1 MPTGDMVQVH
11 MLTAYPAALLNRD
24 DAGLAKRIPFGQRAD
39 GEAAIRTRVSSQCL
53 KKHWRETPLVKAF
66 GDLADRSTRIYEQ
79 RIAEPL
85 IQQHNAK
92 PEEAAA
98 IAQYL
103 LENTLSNKEDK
114 KAASEAESDAEK
126 RKATKA
132 KDGAAAVRTG
142 QVVVLTRA
150 ETNFLAETG
159 AEILRRLREAGATAS
174 DRKAV
179 EKALPFERDELK
191 RLKQQLGVLA
201 ASPDTALFGRMVTSD
216 LFARVDAAVSV
227 AHAFTTHEEHS
238 ETDYFT
244 AVDTLNRDDAGAG
257 LIQDTELTSGV
268 FYTYA
273 VLDMNQLR
281 ENLNDEQK
289 ASAERMARALVEA
302 MATVTPGAKRGS
314 TAPYAYAEMVLLERG
329 PVQPRTLA
337 NAFLQPVRAN
347 GTGLMAESVQQLL
360 SYRHRLTEMYG
371 EDGAATLATIHEAE
385 SNGLRRAPLR
395 QALAEIFPGS

>member
-24 DAGLAKRIPFGQRAD
+24 DAGLAKRMPFGQRAD

-53 KKHWRETPLVKAF
+53 KKHWRETPLIKAF

-85 IQQHNAK
+85 IHQHSAK

-114 KAASEAESDAEK
+114 KAASEAESNADK
-126 RKATKA
+126 SKATKA

-179 EKALPFERDELK
+179 EKALPFDRNELK

-289 ASAERMARALVEA
+289 ASAERMARSLVEA

-347 GTGLMAESVQQLL
+347 GTGLMAESVQQLIA
-360 SYRHRLTEMYG
+360 YRHRLAEMYG
-371 EDGAATLATIHEAE
+371 EEGAATLATIHEAE